1 MVKSPVGNQQTIL
14 NTYPFKQRE
23 GTDVGHLDIKE
34 VVNTMPAAPGMYV
47 KVIDTEDLQDKY
59 LLVVV
64 WAEVRTASGNVV
76 LGLTIED
83 LGLPHTHW
91 PVIRNY
97 TSQPDR
103 NNGVIIR

>member
-1 MVKSPVGNQQTIL
+1 MST
-14 NTYPFKQRE
+14 NT
-23 GTDVGHLDIKE
+23 IKE

-47 KVIDTEDLQDKY
+47 ETRNPDGQTRYV
-59 LLVVV
+59 LVVV
-64 WAEVRTASGNVV
+64 WAEVQTPAGNRIIGV
-76 LGLTIED
+76 TIEE
-83 LGLPHTHW
+83 LGMPHLSW